1 MKRNMCFLCVL
12 GIFFVQCLYVSNCAA
27 VEKIIFKSSD
37 VHGEGYPTVEAVKH
51 MGDIL
56 TKWTNGRIAIN
67 VFPGGKLGGEKDALE
82 QVRQGYMEMTRVSL
96 GPVGKYANG
105 LNAFNLPYIF
115 RSVEHMHHVVDGEI
129 GVELLLDLEQ
139 GGLIGLCFMDSGAR
153 SFYNNQ
159 RQIHS
164 PEDMK
169 GLKFR
174 VMNNPIFVEMVNA
187 LGADAVQIPF
197 PEIYK
202 AIQSG
207 AVDGAENNLPTVFT
221 QKHYEVTKYFSLTE
235 HLIVPEILVFSKKI
249 WDSLQEL
256 DRVLIRKAA
265 VACSL
270 KERELWK
277 QKEQAGLKVLNQKGY
292 IILENI
298 DKVPFIEATKLIREK
313 FGTKYTD
320 LLKKISEVK

>member
-1 MKRNMCFLCVL
+1 MKLYVCFLCL
-12 GIFFVQCLYVSNCAA
+12 FGIFFVQSVDVVNCKA
-27 VEKIIFKSSD
+27 EEQIILKSSD
-37 VHGEGYPTVEAVKH
+37 VHGKGYPTVEAVKY
-51 MGDIL
+51 MGELL
-56 TKWTNGRIAIN
+56 TKWTNGRMAIT
-67 VFPGGKLGGEKDALE
+67 VFPDGKLGGEKDTLE

-96 GPVGKYANG
+96 GPVGQYADG

-115 RSVEHMHHVVDGEI
+115 RSVEHMHNVVDGEI
-129 GVELLLDLEQ
+129 GTGLLLELAQ

-174 VMNNPIFVEMVNA
+174 VMNNPVFVEMVNA
-187 LGADAVQIPF
+187 FGSSAVKIPF

-207 AVDGAENNLPTVFT
+207 AVDGAENNPPTVFT
-221 QKHYEVTKYFSLTE
+221 QNHFEVTKYFTLTE

-249 WDSLQEL
+249 WDSLQEF
-256 DRVLIRKAA
+256 DRILIRKAA
-265 VACSL
+265 VACSV
-270 KERELWK
+270 KERELWQ
-277 QKEQAGLKVLNQKGY
+277 QKEQASLKVLKQHGF
-292 IILENI
+292 IVENV
-298 DKVPFIEATKLIREK
+298 DKAPFIEATKLIREK
-313 FGTKYTD
+313 FGAKYAD
-320 LLKKISEVK
+320 LLIKISAVE